1 MTRVLLSIA
10 LAVINMMLATSCVH
24 EFPFQQGEV
33 DSSTVVV
40 EGYITNELQR
50 HTIKISR
57 LNSYYDTTVN
67 SVTGAFVAV
76 TSGDNR
82 YLYHDIGDG
91 IYESEESFVGIV
103 GNVYYLHIEID
114 SGRVVLGAESTML
127 PVTPPDEITFNKI
140 SGNTLSI
147 SHIAESFVPDNP
159 AKYVLLLSWLDP
171 KTSLPQ
177 NANIYYY
184 SLTTVDVS
192 QLFAPKLADTHFPP
206 GTQII
211 ERKYSIDAAYENYLR
226 SLLAETRWSGG
237 YFDEAHGNLHTNISV
252 IASNN
257 PDLKTAGYFSA
268 NTVYIDTLVA
278 R

>member
-1 MTRVLLSIA
+1 MPYIA
-10 LAVINMMLATSCVH
+10 LIAIIFWSATSCVH
-24 EFPFQQGEV
+24 DFPFNQGEV
-33 DSSTVVV
+33 DTNTVIV
-40 EGYITNELQR
+40 EGYVTNELKH
-50 HTIKISR
+50 HTIRISR

-67 SVTGAFVAV
+67 NVTGAFVAV
-76 TSGDNR
+76 TSGDNT
-82 YLYHDIGDG
+82 YYYHDKGDG
-91 IYESEESFVGIV
+91 VYESETGFVGIV

-114 SGRVVLGAESTML
+114 SGRVVLSAESTML
-127 PVTPPDEITFNKI
+127 PVTPPDKITYNKTD
-140 SGNTLSI
+140 NNCLTI
-147 SHIAESFVPDNP
+147 SHIAEGFVSENP
-159 AKYVLLLSWLDP
+159 AKYVLQLSWLDP
-171 KTSLPQ
+171 KTSQPK

-192 QLFAPKLADTHFPP
+192 QLFAPKVAETVFPV

-237 YFDEAHGNLHTNISV
+237 YFDEAHGNLHTNISI
-252 IASNN
+252 IATNN
-257 PDLKTAGYFSA
+257 PRLKTAGYFSA

>member
-1 MTRVLLSIA
+1 MLLSIA

-24 EFPFQQGEV
+24 EFPFQQGDV

-171 KTSLPQ
+171 KTSQPQ